1 MESFFNIRKMYRRR
15 AFFISTCLLLVWIA
29 MVMETFVFLCD
40 YEIINNKSLVEAIL
54 FLILASMVYVLLI
67 RKVSTFIR
75 QKLYNRM
82 LGDNLNVN
90 NLG

>member
-1 MESFFNIRKMYRRR
+1 
-15 AFFISTCLLLVWIA
+15 